1 MIAVKLRKNYCP
13 ISLLCNTSKVLE
25 QLIYNKIID
34 HVSSYIKPVQF
45 GFMSLRSTVQQLLL
59 FLHDGFNS
67 RQTDAIYL
75 DINKAFDTVSH
86 SHLLDKLASVDIVGG
101 LCSGLGLI

>member
-1 MIAVKLRKNYCP
+1 MLVLTLSLSNLALCHIA
-13 ISLLCNTSKVLE
+13 
-25 QLIYNKIID
+25 
-34 HVSSYIKPVQF
+34 
-45 GFMSLRSTVQQLLL
+45 MSTVQQLLL

-67 RQTDAIYL
+67 HQTDAIYL